1 MLRTQIHLRLM
12 AMGST
17 PPIRCEIRA
26 ELLPATEKGLQ
37 VLANTAAVRAEL
49 RRAGGL
55 NPVARLIDSERCL
68 EVTYEV
74 EASDAEEVAQRAEEV
89 IRDTAAAFWG
99 DSITWRIND
108 IGIAP
113 PWKFP

>member
-1 MLRTQIHLRLM
+1 M

-74 EASDAEEVAQRAEEV
+74 EASDAEEVAQLLKR
-89 IRDTAAAFWG
+89 
-99 DSITWRIND
+99 SS
-108 IGIAP
+108 GIQLP
-113 PWKFP
+113 HSGETPSPGESTT

>member
-1 MLRTQIHLRLM
+1 MV
-12 AMGST
+12 MGST